1 MNDKLSD
8 IGRGADPLEAAKAV
22 GDFASDYFAHR
33 KPYRPI
39 AAAAAEAAIEEAIAG
54 NDQPEPTFTLRAQ
67 DMLAPGIVEEWARR
81 AEDMHVNGPKV
92 RGAREIAA
100 RMREWPNRRMPD

>member
-1 MNDKLSD
+1 MTDHQKLPN
-8 IGRGADPLEAAKAV
+8 IGADPLEAAKAV
-22 GDFASDYFAHR
+22 DEKDYFAHR
-33 KPYRPI
+33 KPYRPSA
-39 AAAAAEAAIEEAIAG
+39 AAAAAEAAIEKAIAEI
-54 NDQPEPTFTLRAQ
+54 DQPEPTFTLRAQ

-81 AEDMHVNGPKV
+81 AEDMHVNGRKV

>member
-22 GDFASDYFAHR
+22 GDDKDYFAHR

-39 AAAAAEAAIEEAIAG
+39 ISEETIAAVAAAVEPVVEE
-54 NDQPEPTFTLRAQ
+54 PVFVLRAQ

-81 AEDMHVNGPKV
+81 AEDMHINGPKV

-100 RMREWPNRRMPD
+100 RMREWPNRKMPD